1 MLLLLFRSSRIQNLR
16 LCIREAYGR
25 RYFAEMRS
33 PRVLFT
39 VRDADD
45 WMQEYESQLQAVFDT
60 AHGPL
65 WSASLLTL
73 PGVNNANS
81 EPHDANL
88 PDHEPQPYPFVAML
102 VLTFC
107 HAISDGSS
115 NAVFCNQFLD
125 VLNKVVD
132 GAEIP
137 TVPEIKLREP
147 LENMPLAAEKQY
159 TAADLTS
166 LVAHLWDLV
175 FAPKNHYL
183 AAFPPPTGCKEIRM
197 RTHSLVLSTDETRR
211 VMARCKAEGVT
222 VHAAFTVAASL
233 ALHEL
238 IRKRRPELAH
248 LKVRSGHVVNFRRF
262 LQRQHQDAYGCY
274 MGFFEASVPAGPD
287 GRRRF
292 WELARDTVKSMK
304 HRLDS
309 EMQPVTYNRLMQTF
323 ISTDYWVHRQHTKEM
338 PHVSHYFG
346 TSNMGNLDRLFDATG
361 KHVEVT
367 QLVRTT
373 NIGHDLGMVFA
384 HMFHT
389 LRGRLM
395 YNLDYLVAAIAEPQ
409 AREYA
414 EKTLELLTAAATTA
428 VE

>member
-1 MLLLLFRSSRIQNLR
+1 
-16 LCIREAYGR
+16 
-25 RYFAEMRS
+25 MRS

-39 VRDADD
+39 VQHADD
-45 WMQEYESQLQAVFDT
+45 WMQEYESQLQAIFDT
-60 AHGPL
+60 ANGPL

-81 EPHDANL
+81 ESHDANL
-88 PDHEPQPYPFVAML
+88 QDNEPRPYPFVAML

-132 GAEIP
+132 GVEIP
-137 TVPEIKLREP
+137 EVPDIKLRDPMESV
-147 LENMPLAAEKQY
+147 PLAMEKRY
-159 TAADLTS
+159 TTDDLTR
-166 LVAHLWDLV
+166 LVSQVWNLV
-175 FAPKNHYL
+175 FAPKNQFL
-183 AAFPPPTGCKEIRM
+183 AAYPPPSNCKEIRM
-197 RTHSLVLSTDETRR
+197 RTHSLVLSTEDTRR
-211 VMARCKAEGVT
+211 LLQRCKAEGVT

-238 IRKRRPELAH
+238 IRRRRPEMAH

-262 LQRQHQDAYGCY
+262 LQHQYQDAYGCY
-274 MGFFEASVPAGPD
+274 MGFFDVSVPSGPD
-287 GRRRF
+287 GRCKF
-292 WELARDTVKSMK
+292 WQLARDTGKVIE
-304 HRLDS
+304 HRLDT
-309 EMQPVTYNRLMQTF
+309 EMQPVTYSRLLQTF
-323 ISTDYWVHRQHTKEM
+323 INTTLWVYRQHTKEM

-414 EKTLELLTAAATTA
+414 EKTLETLTAAVTSA
-428 VE
+428 EE

>member
-1 MLLLLFRSSRIQNLR
+1 MHLGHSRIQNLR

-25 RYFAEMRS
+25 RYFAEMHR

-39 VRDADD
+39 VREADD

-81 EPHDANL
+81 ESHDAN
-88 PDHEPQPYPFVAML
+88 EPGREPRPYPFVAML

-132 GAEIP
+132 KAEIP
-137 TVPEIKLREP
+137 EVPQIMLREP
-147 LENMPLAAEKQY
+147 LEDMPLGKEKQY
-159 TAADLTS
+159 TPSDVVS
-166 LVAHLWDLV
+166 LASHLWD
-175 FAPKNHYL
+175 P
-183 AAFPPPTGCKEIRM
+183 GEIRM
-197 RTHSLVLSTDETRR
+197 RTYSLVLSAEQTRSVTD
-211 VMARCKAEGVT
+211 RCKAEGVT

-238 IRKRRPELAH
+238 IRPADSHELSQ
-248 LKVRSGHVVNFRRF
+248 LRVRSGHVVNFRRF
-262 LQRQHQDAYGCY
+262 LQKQHQDAYGCY
-274 MGFFEASVPAGPD
+274 MGFFEAS
-287 GRRRF
+287 
-292 WELARDTVKSMK
+292 
-304 HRLDS
+304 
-309 EMQPVTYNRLMQTF
+309 
-323 ISTDYWVHRQHTKEM
+323 HTKEM

-373 NIGHDLGMVFA
+373 NIGHDLGMV
-384 HMFHT
+384 
-389 LRGRLM
+389 RSPSRK
-395 YNLDYLVAAIAEPQ
+395 

-414 EKTLELLTAAATTA
+414 EKTLEVLTTAAAA
-428 VE
+428 PVGAE